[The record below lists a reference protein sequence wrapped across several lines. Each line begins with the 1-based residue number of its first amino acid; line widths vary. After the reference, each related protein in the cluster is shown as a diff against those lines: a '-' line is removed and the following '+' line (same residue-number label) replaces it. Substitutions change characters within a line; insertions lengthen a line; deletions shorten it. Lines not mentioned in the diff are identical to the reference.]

1 MFGDAHPATS
11 RAVQLEKRAKRVS
24 ARLGWCAR
32 KIAFK
37 APVLRCN
44 AGRGTLRFCNNHA
57 KPEPDRD
64 NIWVQVCPLEND
76 CIHFSSH
83 YAVRNC
89 AETDLPTG
97 AARKPICRLFQNGTA
112 ANNTVNRGKKV
123 RAIRAKSEPNLL
135 SGATLPLRHL
145 KAASRTRPILM
156 PCRRK
161 LCRWR
166 SWAR

>member
-11 RAVQLEKRAKRVS
+11 RAVQLEKKAKRVS

-76 CIHFSSH
+76 CIHFSGH

-97 AARKPICRLFQNGTA
+97 AAREPICRLFQNGTA
-112 ANNTVNRGKKV
+112 ANNTVNRGKSQSHFERKV
-123 RAIRAKSEPNLL
+123 GQTYYQERQERLCRRAI
-135 SGATLPLRHL
+135 
-145 KAASRTRPILM
+145 SRQQ
-156 PCRRK
+156 
-161 LCRWR
+161 
-166 SWAR
+166 AVHVQF